1 MFFDHCF
8 SCGDF
13 PKGRLRE
20 TLVLL
25 NNLVLLVQN
34 VKQHLRLNQVKILC
48 RLVECLITT
57 IVLQK
62 KGIDLQDEPTVL
74 ENENDPDKN
83 LSTSFQLTDI
93 SKEMSS
99 HLQAQKAFVE
109 GFMHDATLS
118 LGLEYSKDAE
128 WNQELQVSN
137 W

>member
-1 MFFDHCF
+1 CE
-8 SCGDF
+8 DF

-62 KGIDLQDEPTVL
+62 KGIDLQDEPSVL
-74 ENENDPDKN
+74 ENENDRDKN

-93 SKEMSS
+93 PKEMSS
-99 HLQAQKAFVE
+99 HLQSQKAFVE
-109 GFMHDATLS
+109 GFIDARLS
-118 LGLEYSKDAE
+118 LGLEYSKDTE
-128 WNQELQVSN
+128 WDQELQ
-137 W
+137 